1 MLRAGATCLLL
12 IFGGCGA
19 SVSGDRTVD
28 NLALQRS
35 LQRRLAAETQTIVD
49 RVACPGDVRARAG
62 VHLECNA
69 SFNGEA
75 DAIEVTLT
83 DATGLNGRYR
93 ARLHNLLLGKL
104 ETVVKRAFASQPV
117 RVAVLDCPE
126 PQPQRRGHSFTCN
139 VEDQH
144 GRRAHLRVVE
154 LDDSGRARFTLVK

>member
-12 IFGGCGA
+12 IVAGCGA

-28 NLALQRS
+28 NVALQSS

-83 DATGLNGRYR
+83 GPDARAGRYHS
-93 ARLHNLLLGKL
+93 RLKNLLLGKL
-104 ETVVKRAFASQPV
+104 ETVVKRAFAAQHV
-117 RVAVLDCPE
+117 QIAALDCPD
-126 PQPQRRGHSFTCN
+126 PQPQQRGHVFVCN
-139 VEDQH
+139 VDDQR
-144 GRRAHLRVVE
+144 GRRTHLRVVE
-154 LDDSGRARFTLVK
+154 LDNAGRVRFTHIT